1 MNKFLSLSLNSIRTV
16 SHKQS
21 NMKKIFLLSSAVF
34 LALVIFTACK
44 GTVSEHPFVAG
55 TLDGPLPADSAP
67 AQVLE
72 ALEKAE
78 RLHQYEIMSDTAN
91 NISVEA
97 IAEADMTP
105 TEGYGIVVVKGATST
120 TFPNLRNARQPM
132 ANYDPETGI
141 LWLTSSAMEGTGIA
155 VERLYQICFD
165 EEDKAYIAHTV
176 EPYDIQQSLLERLGY
191 GIEGQQIMLYDGERE
206 IASATN
212 TITDRGGL
220 DDEQP
225 VWIGEQIRYD
235 LSGETPQLLVTPGI
249 KYTTGL
255 VLTYDDMPTLKAT
268 ITINEDGK
276 VSIGELKTY

>member
-1 MNKFLSLSLNSIRTV
+1 
-16 SHKQS
+16 
-21 NMKKIFLLSSAVF
+21 MKKIVLLFTAVI
-34 LALVIFTACK
+34 LAVVIFTACK

-67 AQVLE
+67 AQVLK

-91 NISVEA
+91 SISVEA
-97 IAEADMTP
+97 IAEADMTS

-155 VERLYQICFD
+155 VERLYQIRFD
-165 EEDKAYIAHTV
+165 EEDKAYIAHTI
-176 EPYDIQQSLLERLGY
+176 EPYEIQQVLLKRLGY
-191 GIEGQQIMLYDGERE
+191 CIEGQQIMLYDGENA
-206 IASATN
+206 IATAVSTV
-212 TITDRGGL
+212 TDMGGF
-220 DDEQP
+220 DSEQP
-225 VWIGEQIRYD
+225 VWIGEQIQYN
-235 LSGETPQLLVTPGI
+235 LSGTTPQLLVTPGI

-255 VLTYDDMPTLKAT
+255 VLTYDDMPTLSAS
-268 ITINEDGK
+268 ITISNDGQ
-276 VSIGELKTY
+276 VNIGKLEYEN

>member
-1 MNKFLSLSLNSIRTV
+1 
-16 SHKQS
+16 
-21 NMKKIFLLSSAVF
+21 MKKIFLLSSAVF

-212 TITDRGGL
+212 TVTDMGGF

-225 VWIGEQIRYD
+225 VWIGEQIQYD
-235 LSGETPQLLVTPGI
+235 LDGETPQLLVTPGI

-255 VLTYDDMPTLKAT
+255 VLTYDDMPTLTAP